1 MSHIS
6 SISPPLSAAP
16 EFDLLC
22 RWGMRMTGAGGA
34 MTRMGGG
41 PGVGGGGSN
50 SHVTNTLQ
58 LTKHFHVFLGTQ
70 ACQTIYGM
78 PSGSQALPKPRME
91 FLIQVFFSHVD
102 LTDPRDMGSKQI
114 TTPHYDTEL
123 WHAVHHWIP
132 ASDRGML
139 TDGCTCVLLFKAIAT
154 VDPVRQTWA
163 HLIWKPAKFSLIAN
177 L

>member
-22 RWGMRMTGAGGA
+22 RWGMRMTG
-34 MTRMGGG
+34 GGG
-41 PGVGGGGSN
+41 GRWPGWGGSN

-58 LTKHFHVFLGTQ
+58 LTKHSHVFLGTQ

-91 FLIQVFFSHVD
+91 LLIQVFFSHVD
-102 LTDPRDMGSKQI
+102 LTGPRDMGSKQI

-123 WHAVHHWIP
+123 WHAVHHQIP
-132 ASDRGML
+132 TSDRGML

-163 HLIWKPAKFSLIAN
+163 HLIWKPAKFGLIAG